1 MNNITNNFD
10 LLNINDVYNNGFT
23 IEYLDILSILAI
35 FTSILVI
42 TNKNPVISVLFLIGL
57 FLSISVYL
65 ILIGLTFIGIS
76 YLLVYIGAVSML
88 FLFILMLIDI
98 RISELH
104 EETTNSLSLAFI
116 MGTIFYYIT
125 NKNIVGGVL
134 SKDNTFNSIL
144 DNNMSS
150 PLSNS

>member
-1 MNNITNNFD
+1 MNNSYLYI
-10 LLNINDVYNNGFT
+10 INDVYNNGFN
-23 IEYLDILSILAI
+23 IEYLEILSILAI
-35 FTSILVI
+35 ITSILVI
-42 TNKNPVISVLFLIGL
+42 TNKNPVVSVLFLIGL

-104 EETTNSLSLAFI
+104 EETTNSISLAFL
-116 MGTIFYYIT
+116 MGALFYYFST
-125 NKNIVGGVL
+125 E
-134 SKDNTFNSIL
+134 NSIFK
-144 DNNMSS
+144 NNFITESNINHSLSS
-150 PLSNS
+150 T